1 MIYRLHIHDWRV
13 IAHYLGILIMLVA
26 MAMVFCFVVAL
37 ALGEYKTAVDFLL
50 SIGIS
55 ATVGAALI
63 LFRYEHG
70 SLDWRQSLIITGL
83 CWVILSLFGALPL
96 SMSGQYANYLDAMFD
111 TVSAFTTTGMSLALD
126 TDHMALS
133 LALWRAIMHLI
144 GGIGVVVIA
153 LALGIFGTGSAAAS
167 LYRAEA
173 RSGQVMPEIRQTSR
187 FILRLAAV
195 IVVVGTIA
203 CMIPLFL
210 NGFSVR
216 SALVNGFIVTASAFS
231 TGGMSTHS
239 MGLMYYHSWPLEVIA
254 LVLAML
260 GCINF
265 VLYGDLWRG
274 RTKNFFKDI
283 EVRTLVV
290 WVTALVV
297 LIALAIKGSYFE
309 DLGAM
314 LRRTLFETLSGAFN
328 LGFSTMY
335 TGQILY
341 GMGSGALFVIILSM
355 IICGSSSSASGGIKA
370 FRVGIVVRSIAQT
383 IREVLAPDR
392 ARPRTFYYQQGKK
405 LVTPELVS
413 SSMIILL
420 LYVVTYVVGAIV
432 GVACGYN
439 ALPAIFDSVSA
450 ASNTGLSLGV
460 ASAGMPRVLEV
471 TFMLEMWL
479 GRLEF
484 VAIFAMI
491 VELFAF
497 VVPSKRM
504 RWRTKKK

>member
-297 LIALAIKGSYFE
+297 LIALAIKGSYFD

-341 GMGSGALFVIILSM
+341 GMGSGALFVDHLVDDYLWVVFVGVRWHQGVSRWDCRAVDCADDSRGARSRPGTSAHVLLPAGQEARDPGARVFVDDHLAAL
-355 IICGSSSSASGGIKA
+355 CGHVRGGRHCGRCVRLQCAARDFRFCERGVEHGPFSGSG
-370 FRVGIVVRSIAQT
+370 VGWHA
-383 IREVLAPDR
+383 AR
-392 ARPRTFYYQQGKK
+392 ARGHVHARD
-405 LVTPELVS
+405 VARS
-413 SSMIILL
+413 S
-420 LYVVTYVVGAIV
+420 
-432 GVACGYN
+432 
-439 ALPAIFDSVSA
+439 
-450 ASNTGLSLGV
+450 
-460 ASAGMPRVLEV
+460 RVRRH
-471 TFMLEMWL
+471 F
-479 GRLEF
+479 RDDC
-484 VAIFAMI
+484 
-491 VELFAF
+491 
-497 VVPSKRM
+497 
-504 RWRTKKK
+504 